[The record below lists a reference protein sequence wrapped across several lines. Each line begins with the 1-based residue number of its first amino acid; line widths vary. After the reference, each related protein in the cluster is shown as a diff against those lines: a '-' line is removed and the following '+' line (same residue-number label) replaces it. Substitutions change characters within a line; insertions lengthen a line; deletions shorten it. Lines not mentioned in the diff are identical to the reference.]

1 MNQMQQPQMM
11 FGNQPMNRT
20 TQQEILTIDLVNG
33 ESAVYS
39 FYVAPGVTAFLVDFA
54 NKKFY
59 IKAVDFRGV
68 PQPIRIF
75 PFEEQ
80 LPQTQQPSDNPQ
92 INQMQTQIDE
102 LKQLV
107 LTLSANQK
115 PPQNNKQRG
124 NDK

>member
-1 MNQMQQPQMM
+1 MQQPQMI
-11 FGNQPMNRT
+11 FGNQPTNRT

-80 LPQTQQPSDNPQ
+80 LPQPQQPQDNPQ
-92 INQMQTQIDE
+92 VEQMQNEIAE
-102 LKQLV
+102 LKQMILN
-107 LTLSANQK
+107 LSANQR
-115 PPQNNKQRG
+115 PPKNNTQRG